1 MQAPGGVL
9 TVERLGQHVSH
20 LFYPSRRLY
29 GRKLPPFQPV
39 IPTLCR
45 PPASLVAEIRSG
57 HRLAYPAGKGNAAM
71 SRSRLSLAG
80 MRMAYFTLSGV
91 SFRAQL

>member
-1 MQAPGGVL
+1 MQAPGRVL
-9 TVERLGQHVSH
+9 TVERLGQRVSH
-20 LFYPSRRLY
+20 LFYLSRRLY

-57 HRLAYPAGKGNAAM
+57 HRLAYPAGKGNAVILPRMAPNSRRVRWLSS
-71 SRSRLSLAG
+71 SRS
-80 MRMAYFTLSGV
+80 
-91 SFRAQL
+91 Q